1 MKLFQWG
8 RKSEEKAL
16 RPADNRGSWLGVIRE
31 AFTGAWQKN
40 IEVNQD
46 TVLAFSAVFSCIT
59 LIASDIAKMRVK
71 LMEMTDSA
79 VWKETK
85 SPAFSPVLK
94 RQNHFQNRIQF
105 FENWVTSKLTHGN
118 TYVLKVRDSRNVVIK
133 LFILD
138 PRRVTPLVAD
148 DGSVFY
154 DLKAD
159 NISLLPE
166 GLVVPASEIIHDRM
180 NCLFHPLVGVS
191 PIYACGLA
199 AMQGNAIQNNS
210 AQFFKNGSKPGG
222 VLTAPGSIGD
232 DTAKRL
238 KDHWDA
244 NYSGENA
251 GKVAVL
257 GDGLKYESMAMS
269 ATDSQLIEQLRWSAE
284 TVCSTFHVP
293 GYKVGV
299 GPIPPYANAEIMNQ
313 IYYSDCLQSLVE
325 SAELCLDE
333 GLELPAQY
341 GCEFDLDG
349 LLRMDTAALFESNNK
364 AVAGGW
370 MKPNEARR
378 RANYAP
384 VEGGDSPL
392 IQQQNYSLAAI
403 ARRDSLPDP
412 FAKPGSVSTVDVAP
426 ETVSPVKAVADDDL
440 EDQARL
446 LALLVDKELTI
457 EHA

>member
-1 MKLFQWG
+1 MRLFNWG
-8 RKSEEKAL
+8 RKREEKAL
-16 RPADNRGSWLGVIRE
+16 RPADNRGSWFGVIRE
-31 AFTGAWQKN
+31 SFAGAWQKN

-59 LIASDIAKMRVK
+59 LIASDIAKMRIK
-71 LMEMTDSA
+71 LMEVTESE

-94 RQNHFQNRIQF
+94 KQNHFQNRIQF
-105 FENWVTSKLTHGN
+105 FESWITSKLTQGN
-118 TYVLKVRDSRNVVIK
+118 TYVLKVRDSRNVVVK
-133 LFILD
+133 LFVLD

-166 GLVVPASEIIHDRM
+166 GLIVPASEIIHDRM

-210 AQFFKNGSKPGG
+210 ANFFKNGSKPGG

-238 KDHWDA
+238 KEHWDS
-244 NYSGENA
+244 NYTGENA

-412 FAKPGSVSTVDVAP
+412 FAKPGGTPAAEPVPVAP
-426 ETVSPVKAVADDDL
+426 PAKAVSDVDL

-446 LALLVDKELTI
+446 LAWLVDKELTI